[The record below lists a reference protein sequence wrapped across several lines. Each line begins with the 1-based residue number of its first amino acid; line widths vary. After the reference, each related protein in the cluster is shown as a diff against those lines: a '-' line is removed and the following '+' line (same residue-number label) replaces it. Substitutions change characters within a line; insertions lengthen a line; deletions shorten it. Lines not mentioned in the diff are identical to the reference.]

1 MKNEYRLNRNKH
13 RLENRNRMLEEIS
26 TDWKTETECR
36 KKKIRIE
43 KKRMRTLE
51 RG

>member
-1 MKNEYRLNRNKH
+1 MSIDREKKQNSRRDKYGL
-13 RLENRNRMLEEIS
+13 RNRMPEETS

-43 KKRMRTLE
+43 KKRM
-51 RG
+51 